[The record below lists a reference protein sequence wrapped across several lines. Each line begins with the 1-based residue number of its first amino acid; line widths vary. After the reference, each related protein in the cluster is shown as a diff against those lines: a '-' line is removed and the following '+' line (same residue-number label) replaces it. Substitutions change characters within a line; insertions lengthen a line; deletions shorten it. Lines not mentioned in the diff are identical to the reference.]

1 MLCNDA
7 RLYALAGPGEITSL
21 SEKVY
26 ESYTGAFIAFDPRR
40 HRGSTRRLFGGWK
53 ENHEGSRI
61 PKNPGETESL
71 QAQEE

>member
-26 ESYTGAFIAFDPRR
+26 ESYTGAFIAFGP
-40 HRGSTRRLFGGWK
+40 
-53 ENHEGSRI
+53 EVP
-61 PKNPGETESL
+61 PKIK
-71 QAQEE
+71 QAVVRWVERDQF